1 MAGAAKKRAKQD
13 RQAALGS
20 SGSGE
25 GSTQASETRA
35 GPASAGGYDGPSD
48 VTRPPGRGRQM
59 SNAPLP
65 SHGSRS
71 ASRPG
76 SSRGPAAP
84 VLRDPARE
92 PVLVTSI
99 NRNIDLPGMAYNLDR
114 QVSFQQRSSYI

>member
-20 SGSGE
+20 PGSGE
-25 GSTQASETRA
+25 GSTQASETRP
-35 GPASAGGYDGPSD
+35 GLVSAGGYDGPSD
-48 VTRPPGRGRQM
+48 LTRPPGRGRQM
-59 SNAPLP
+59 SSAALP

-84 VLRDPARE
+84 VLRDPARD

-114 QVSFQQRSSYI
+114 QVSFQQRSSCI